1 MSPRRPDV
9 RRITIRT
16 DNVTLDRS
24 TPRSSIVIGH
34 GFDVATG
41 EEVTFTADIRVMAPV
56 TNAMARGEVVNCSI
70 EPWQVLSRKAV
81 A

>member
-1 MSPRRPDV
+1 MRS
-9 RRITIRT
+9 ITIRT
-16 DNVTLDRS
+16 DNVVLDRS

-34 GFDVATG
+34 GFDIATG
-41 EEVTFTADIRVMAPV
+41 EEVIFTADIRVMAPV
-56 TNAMARGEVVNCSI
+56 TNAMARGEVVDCSI